1 MVNGNHYAANNTDAV
16 AKAIKGGTNME
27 LGDRFFTTGYLQDAV
42 SSGMLTLGDVA
53 ASVRTV
59 MRARFQTGQF
69 DPINATAYTSLG
81 MDDIASPSHQ
91 KVNFDAA
98 VQSLVLLRNS
108 GQNLPYKTGT
118 RVGLHASML
127 GRGRRRAPSS
137 VIFLHPAAMAPQ
149 SVLASRISFS
159 APSFSQTPFCLPPR
173 LPSWGRTAFRR
184 RVCSA
189 ITPATSNAP
198 TALTAAFRPLVR

>member
-1 MVNGNHYAANNTDAV
+1 MVNGNHYAANTTDAV

-42 SSGMLTLGDVA
+42 SSGMLTLADVA

-69 DPINATAYTSLG
+69 DPVNATAYTSLG
-81 MDDIASPSHQ
+81 INDIGSPSHQ

-108 GQNLPYKTGT
+108 GKTLPYKTGT
-118 RVGLHASML
+118 RVGLYASML
-127 GRGRRRAPSS
+127 GRGEQVTSRRRATSS
-137 VIFLHPAAMAPQ
+137 ADFVLHPAATSPQ
-149 SVLASRISFS
+149 SALASHIFLS
-159 APSFSQTPFCLPPR
+159 APTYSQTPLHLTPGC
-173 LPSWGRTAFRR
+173 RR
-184 RVCSA
+184 W
-189 ITPATSNAP
+189 
-198 TALTAAFRPLVR
+198 AAQHFAGGSTQ